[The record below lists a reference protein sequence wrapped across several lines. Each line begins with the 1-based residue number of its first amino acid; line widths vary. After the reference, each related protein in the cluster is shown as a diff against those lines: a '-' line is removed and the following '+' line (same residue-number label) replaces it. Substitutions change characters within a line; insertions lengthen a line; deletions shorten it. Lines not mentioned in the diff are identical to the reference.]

1 MDDCLEEVKNEVKLF
16 RVTMSDNHGNT
27 WEENYYAKNEEEVRE
42 SVKMRCKNLDNII
55 LVRDYQNATPE
66 ELEIVFWAMM
76 RGF

>member
-16 RVTMSDNHGNT
+16 RVTMSDNHGNA
-27 WEENYYAKNEEEVRE
+27 WEENYYAKTEEEVRK

-66 ELEIVFWAMM
+66 DLEIVFWAMM